1 MINISTQQA
10 TEITSTIEDT
20 VSYLAQSFA
29 EDGEFIS
36 GETIYKIIS
45 AFATT
50 KEAEFTGQFN

>member
-1 MINISTQQA
+1 MISIPPQVSS
-10 TEITSTIEDT
+10 EITNTIEDT
-20 VSYLAQSFA
+20 VAYLAQSFA

-50 KEAEFTGQFN
+50 KEAEFNGQFN